1 MSVIRVEKTKDYTV
15 MSNYHLKEP
24 SMSLK
29 SKGLLSLILSLPDD
43 WNYSI
48 AGLVSICKENET
60 SIKNTLDELKQFG
73 YLEITK
79 VYPNESKSG
88 RIEYVYTIYERPKQ
102 EGKKQG
108 LENLPLENLGLE
120 NQDLENQGQLNTNNQ
135 VLNNQLLNDKEFNI
149 SIDVEKIILY
159 LNEKAKTNYRSNSK
173 NTIKHIKARFN
184 EKYTV
189 EDFIKVIDIKC
200 KEWLNTDMEKYL
212 RPETLFGTKFESY
225 LNQKEKKEDIP
236 EWFDKEYKRKELLND
251 EERRILEEIE
261 NSTNKS

>member
-24 SMSLK
+24 NMSLK
-29 SKGLLSLILSLPDD
+29 AKGLLSLILSLPDD

-102 EGKKQG
+102 EGKKQD
-108 LENLPLENLGLE
+108 LENLPLEI
-120 NQDLENQGQLNTNNQ
+120 QPLENQGQLSINNQ
-135 VLNNQLLNDKEFNI
+135 VLNNQVLKENKKEINKENLESRFEEIWKLYPRKEGKVNAFKKYLKIYKEVSDDELIKGINRYVEFINKNKTPINYVKMGSSWFNGECWNDIYE
-149 SIDVEKIILY
+149 E
-159 LNEKAKTNYRSNSK
+159 EP
-173 NTIKHIKARFN
+173 
-184 EKYTV
+184 EG
-189 EDFIKVIDIKC
+189 KV
-200 KEWLNTDMEKYL
+200 EWLSEGAFRL
-212 RPETLFGTKFESY
+212 
-225 LNQKEKKEDIP
+225 
-236 EWFDKEYKRKELLND
+236 
-251 EERRILEEIE
+251 
-261 NSTNKS
+261 